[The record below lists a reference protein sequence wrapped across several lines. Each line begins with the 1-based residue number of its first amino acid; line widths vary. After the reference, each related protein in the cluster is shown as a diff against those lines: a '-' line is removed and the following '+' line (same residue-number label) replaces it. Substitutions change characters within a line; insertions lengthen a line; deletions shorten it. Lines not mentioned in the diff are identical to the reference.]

1 MRKLCLAAIL
11 AGAVGVVSADDT
23 NTWFNLTPSEWSVN
37 DTTREWTKA
46 GANGATITEV
56 STNGVAMTTQKNK
69 VEDAKLQLS
78 TAGGFLVYN
87 PGATSTNDANA
98 VVFVDLTVKF
108 NAAKT
113 LKTDGFKTLPGG
125 RKAQGAMSMFKHDDG
140 SFAFAGLDYENG
152 EYVWRELAGVT
163 PATTD
168 AEYEVRMVRTYSNDV
183 QTVAYF
189 AKENDAYKPLG
200 FEGKTEFAIPSEA
213 NYLSLLGFRGNGTVA
228 NAGALMTVVVPG
240 IGIVVINPDGS
251 VDTTVYASIDE
262 AIAAKEYGSSVTVQ
276 KVLADGETVTLAPGV
291 TVTFAAGQQVG
302 EGHLIVLGPD
312 GDVDWYDVTSPK
324 AGEYK
329 LALNEN
335 AKPTI
340 AEVKENGKKAIDVA
354 ADEVKLNLDPESVK
368 PNLFY
373 GVKAADEVSGVAGA
387 KASGWVQADAN
398 GVLKG
403 ELKAEKTADQK
414 AGFYT
419 VVVTDDPAEAAPPPD
434 NE

>member
-1 MRKLCLAAIL
+1 MKTSKLCLAAL
-11 AGAVGVVSADDT
+11 FAGTVGVVSADDT

-37 DTTREWTKA
+37 DSTREWSKA
-46 GANGATITEV
+46 AANGATITEV
-56 STNGVAMTTQKNK
+56 NTNGEAMTTQKNK

-163 PATTD
+163 PATVD
-168 AEYEVRMVRTYSNDV
+168 AEYAVRMVRTYSNDV

-189 AKENDAYKPLG
+189 AKEADAYKPLAYN
-200 FEGKTEFAIPSEA
+200 EKTAFAIPSEA

-240 IGIVVINPDGS
+240 IGIVVVNPDGS

-291 TVTFAAGQQVG
+291 KVTFAAGQQVG
-302 EGHLIVLGPD
+302 AGHLIVQGPA
-312 GDVDWYDVTSPK
+312 GVDWYDVTSPK
-324 AGEYK
+324 DGEYA
-329 LALNEN
+329 LALNEK

-340 AEVKENGKKAIDVA
+340 ADDKANDKKAIDVA
-354 ADEVKLNLDPESVK
+354 ADEVKLNIDNVK

-373 GVKAADEVSGVAGA
+373 GVKAADEVAGVAGA
-387 KASGWVQADAN
+387 KAAGWVQADAN